1 MDTPTTNLDLIE
13 RLRRGDREAF
23 TPLFEK
29 YRRRLEVMVHYK
41 LQPEWRCVENAE
53 EIVQETFCAAFEDLP
68 TFEYRSSGSFLNW
81 LSRIADHVIVDSAKR
96 RNRLK
101 PRAEWR
107 RFRSDRDLRGPNPV
121 DSRSPSRVLIEQERL
136 RVLIASLNCLPE
148 HYRQI
153 ILLAKIE
160 GLSTEQMSERL
171 GKPRETVAL
180 LLHRAIKRLRTV
192 QESQ

>member
-1 MDTPTTNLDLIE
+1 
-13 RLRRGDREAF
+13 
-23 TPLFEK
+23 
-29 YRRRLEVMVHYK
+29 
-41 LQPEWRCVENAE
+41 
-53 EIVQETFCAAFEDLP
+53 
-68 TFEYRSSGSFLNW
+68 
-81 LSRIADHVIVDSAKR
+81 
-96 RNRLK
+96 
-101 PRAEWR
+101 
-107 RFRSDRDLRGPNPV
+107 
-121 DSRSPSRVLIEQERL
+121 VLIEQERL